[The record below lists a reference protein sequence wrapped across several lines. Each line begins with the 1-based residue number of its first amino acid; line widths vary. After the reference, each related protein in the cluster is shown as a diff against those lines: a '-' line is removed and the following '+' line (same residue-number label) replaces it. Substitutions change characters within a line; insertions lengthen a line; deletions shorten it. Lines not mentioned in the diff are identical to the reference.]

1 MLEPFLLDLIA
12 EMSDVPMDDP
22 QRDPNWCHSCG
33 RMGPCP
39 GESGH

>member
-1 MLEPFLLDLIA
+1 MFKKIADLIWGPIVGND
-12 EMSDVPMDDP
+12 E
-22 QRDPNWCHSCG
+22 RDPEWCHSCG